1 MTYSE
6 QLEIIKAI
14 PIKEGERRIIT
25 CPICYGPKKMSVS
38 KSDGQLMWNCFR
50 ASCNAKGIYSGRR
63 NLQSIKNYLSNTSS
77 EKNAGRPLP
86 DITTSV
92 ENHQPAIDYLKSV
105 NSFYAYSSKLIKVR
119 YVPSDNRVLFI
130 QEDGAVGRL
139 LSGYGPKWV
148 SYGMLECGVSVGTG
162 NTVVLVEDIPSACS
176 VARIDNHI
184 GLALLGT
191 KISHNISRTLNNYTK
206 VFLVLDSDAS
216 NIAIKQSRIHAA
228 NIHVRLTK
236 RDLKLLSVN
245 QIIKVLY
252 GDY

>member
-6 QLEIIKAI
+6 QLEIIKSI

-25 CPICYGPKKMSVS
+25 CPICYGSKKMSVS
-38 KSDGQLMWNCFR
+38 KRDGQLMWNCFR

-63 NLQSIKNYLSNTSS
+63 NLQSIKNYLSNTSA

-86 DITTSV
+86 EITTSV

-105 NSFYAYSSKLIKVR
+105 NSFYAYTNKLIKVR
-119 YVPSDNRVLFI
+119 YVPSENRVLFI
-130 QEDGAVGRL
+130 QGDGAVGRL
-139 LSGYGPKWV
+139 LSVYGPKWV

-176 VARIDNHI
+176 VSRLDDHV

-191 KISHNISRTLNNYTK
+191 KISQNISATLCNYNYIYI
-206 VFLVLDSDAS
+206 VLDRDAS
-216 NIAIKQSRIHAA
+216 NVAIQQARRHGA
-228 NIHVRLTK
+228 NIHVRFTQK
-236 RDLKLLSVN
+236 DLKLLTAI
-245 QIIKVLY
+245 QIAKVLY
-252 GDY
+252 A

>member
-25 CPICYGPKKMSVS
+25 CPICYGSKKMSVS

-86 DITTSV
+86 EITTSV

-105 NSFYAYSSKLIKVR
+105 NSFYAYTNKLIKVR
-119 YVPSDNRVLFI
+119 YVPY
-130 QEDGAVGRL
+130 L
-139 LSGYGPKWV
+139 L
-148 SYGMLECGVSVGTG
+148 L
-162 NTVVLVEDIPSACS
+162 
-176 VARIDNHI
+176 
-184 GLALLGT
+184 
-191 KISHNISRTLNNYTK
+191 
-206 VFLVLDSDAS
+206 
-216 NIAIKQSRIHAA
+216 
-228 NIHVRLTK
+228 
-236 RDLKLLSVN
+236 
-245 QIIKVLY
+245 
-252 GDY
+252 